1 MDLSNKIDMSLDD
14 IIKSNK
20 KNKQA
25 AASVARKASARGR
38 AGRVSALKSPL
49 QRKSALRPNL
59 AVTMKSR
66 QSATALAIF
75 RKAQRTA
82 AAAAKIAASAAAL
95 LSTRPTQSR
104 PPSTAPDLRVTHI
117 NPGRIRRQM
126 NSSANTARTLRN
138 PTTRL
143 PTRQRGGRLQNR
155 PNNRQQSGVQ
165 RQFVGTSN
173 GMTRQSAYRR
183 QTQPQ
188 NLRFN
193 NTLGGQSRRG
203 INRNGGQHSDYYYKP
218 SRRAQIA
225 QSRRNQEYLAQA
237 RALIR
242 AQEEIRKQSVYP
254 NSSLPRAG
262 NFRGRSRR

>member
-1 MDLSNKIDMSLDD
+1 MDLSSKIDMSLDD

-20 KNKQA
+20 QNKQTA
-25 AASVARKASARGR
+25 VNVAGKSSVRGR
-38 AGRVSALKSPL
+38 RGRVSALKSPL
-49 QRKSALRPNL
+49 QKRSALRPNL

-95 LSTRPTQSR
+95 LSTKPTQR
-104 PPSTAPDLRVTHI
+104 RLPSTAPDLRATHI
-117 NPGRIRRQM
+117 NPGRIRRQV
-126 NSSANTARTLRN
+126 NSSANTVRPLRN
-138 PTTRL
+138 PIITFRNS
-143 PTRQRGGRLQNR
+143 QRGGRFQTRQNS
-155 PNNRQQSGVQ
+155 RQQSSIR
-165 RQFVGTSN
+165 RQFGGRGNGT
-173 GMTRQSAYRR
+173 TLQSAYRR
-183 QTQPQ
+183 QNQPQ

-193 NTLGGQSRRG
+193 GTLSGQSRRG
-203 INRNGGQHSDYYYKP
+203 TNRSAGQHSDYYYKL

-242 AQEEIRKQSVYP
+242 AQEEIRKQTVY
-254 NSSLPRAG
+254 SDASLPRAG
-262 NFRGRSRR
+262 NSRGRPRR